1 MNLPTRATLRW
12 LAVFALAATWLVA
25 GCGEGGD
32 APGAGG
38 AEGSAAEVA
47 ERVNDVMRG
56 TSFHSSGTT
65 TAFVGAEQETWWDPE
80 QGLRMKTSGPGV
92 PGETYC
98 KDGTSY
104 ISAPL
109 FADML
114 EERGQY
120 ITVPDRLADVFVT
133 TESGQDCD
141 VYFKIADGGEFLPEE
156 DTTVGGKPAKALK
169 VSAGTASDTYF
180 IEDGDTARLLRL
192 DSLRNG
198 RGSSTTYDSFGEKFS
213 ISIPPAE
220 KTMPLDK
227 FRSEVNRG

>member
-1 MNLPTRATLRW
+1 M
-12 LAVFALAATWLVA
+12 FALAAGLVS
-25 GCGEGGD
+25 GCGKGSD
-32 APGAGG
+32 APTAGG
-38 AEGSAAEVA
+38 AGGSAAEVA
-47 ERVNDVMRG
+47 ERANEVMRG
-56 TSFHSSGTT
+56 TSFHASGTT
-65 TAFVGAEQETWWDPE
+65 TAFIGAQQETWWNPKH
-80 QGLRMKTSGPGV
+80 GLRMKTSGPGV
-92 PGETYC
+92 SGEMYC
-98 KDGTSY
+98 KDGISY

-120 ITVPDRLADVFVT
+120 IKVPDRFADVFVT

-141 VYFKIADGGEFLPEE
+141 AYFKIADGGQFLPEE
-156 DTTVGGKPAKALK
+156 DAAVGGKPTKALK

-198 RGSSTTYDSFGEKFS
+198 RRSSTTYDSFGEKFS

-220 KTMPLDK
+220 KTMPMDK
-227 FRSEVNRG
+227 FQSEVKGS